1 MFHVQGDGGDD
12 CDLIITNIT
21 DDGKYC
27 MIQSATQPGAHIRVL
42 PTGQIDST
50 TETTPCTDG
59 SLFGVRYIVSVYLSK
74 SNTKEILVSF

>member
-1 MFHVQGDGGDD
+1 MFHVQGDGSDD

-21 DDGKYC
+21 DDGKYG
-27 MIQSATQPGAHIRVL
+27 MFESVTQPGGHIRAL
-42 PTGQIDST
+42 PTGQIAST